1 MCMSV
6 LPAYV
11 YVPHMCLVR
20 AEVNIGHQIPQEVT
34 LQMAV
39 NCRVSAGNWNLG
51 NLQEQQMLLTPASLK
66 GSC

>member
-39 NCRVSAGNWNLG
+39 NCRVSAGN
-51 NLQEQQMLLTPASLK
+51 
-66 GSC
+66 